1 VLLFRGAWR
10 RSESAGA
17 GARNR
22 RRSVACPQ
30 QQQQR
35 LEKHVDGAPL
45 MLPVLLFRGDVG
57 DGLAPEPQRGGGG
70 RRGDEAVAADAA
82 RSDSA
87 EMEKMFS
94 DP

>member
-1 VLLFRGAWR
+1 MATLGTGWRLSRG
-10 RSESAGA
+10 E
-17 GARNR
+17 
-22 RRSVACPQ
+22 
-30 QQQQR
+30 
-35 LEKHVDGAPL
+35 
-45 MLPVLLFRGDVG
+45 
-57 DGLAPEPQRGGGG
+57 GGG